1 MKKLL
6 LINVSANSGS
16 TGRIAEEI
24 GQTAISRGY
33 ESFFAFGR
41 IGRESKSSLI
51 RIGNEWDIRWHGL
64 ESLLLDN
71 HGFGSRNAT
80 KRFIQEIERIKPDV
94 INLHNIHGYYLNV
107 EILFEYLAKTDIP
120 VVWTLHDCWP
130 FTGHCSYFDRY
141 HCEKWKSGCH
151 HCPNS
156 KGYPKSLFLDRSK
169 ANYARKKELFNKPK
183 NITFVAVCNWMANNV
198 KASFLGGYPVET
210 IYNGVDIETFR
221 PRFEGLNGSNSLK
234 AKLGI
239 NENAKVVLGVASTW
253 DRRKG
258 LDDFVKL
265 RTMMTDEYAIVL
277 VGLNDKQIAALPEGV
292 LGIKRTE
299 SVDQLAELYSLADVF
314 VNPTYVDN
322 FPTTNIEAL
331 ACGTPVVT
339 YRTGGSPEAIDEKT
353 GMVVNQGEMNLLLP
367 AVEFVA
373 KNKPSYTKA
382 CREKAVR
389 MFNKQDR
396 FEDYVNLFNRVVG
409 G

>member
-1 MKKLL
+1 MKRILI
-6 LINVSANSGS
+6 INVSANSGS

-24 GQTAISRGY
+24 GQTAAANGY
-33 ESFFAFGR
+33 DFYFGY
-41 IGRESKSSLI
+41 GRLGRQSEAHLI
-51 RIGNEWDIRWHGL
+51 RIGSDWDVRVHGL
-64 ESLLLDN
+64 ESMLWDN
-71 HGFGSRNAT
+71 HGFGSRKAT
-80 KRFIQEIERIKPDV
+80 KQFIQEIERIRPDV

-107 EILFEYLAKTDIP
+107 EILFEYLAKKDIP

-141 HCEKWKSGCH
+141 HCEKWKTGCH

-169 ANYARKKELFNKPK
+169 ANYARKKELFNKSK
-183 NITFVAVCNWMANNV
+183 NITFVAVCQWMANNV
-198 KASFLGGYPVET
+198 KDSFLGGYPVET

-221 PRFEGLNGSNSLK
+221 PRFKGLNGSNSMK

-239 NENAKVVLGVASTW
+239 NENVKVVLGVASTW

-265 RTMMTDEYAIVL
+265 RTMMNDKYAIIL
-277 VGLNDKQIAALPEGV
+277 VGLNDKQITALPEGV
-292 LGIKRTE
+292 IGIKRTE

-339 YRTGGSPEAIDEKT
+339 YLTGGSPEAIDEFT
-353 GMVVNQGEMNLLLP
+353 GMAIGQGNVEQLRA
-367 AVEFVA
+367 AVEHFA
-373 KNKPSYTKA
+373 MNKSRYSMA
-382 CREKAVR
+382 CRERAVKC
-389 MFNKQDR
+389 FNKQDR
-396 FEDYVNLFNRVVG
+396 FNDYVELFDNLIKK
-409 G
+409 

>member
-33 ESFFAFGR
+33 DSYFAFGR

-51 RIGNEWDIRWHGL
+51 RIGNDWDIRWHGL
-64 ESLLLDN
+64 ESLLFDN
-71 HGFGSRNAT
+71 HGFGSRKAT
-80 KRFIQEIERIKPDV
+80 KQFIKEIERIQPDV
-94 INLHNIHGYYLNV
+94 INLHNIHGYYLNE
-107 EILFEYLAKTDIP
+107 EILFEYLAKMDIP
-120 VVWTLHDCWP
+120 MVWTLHDCWP

-156 KGYPKSLFLDRSK
+156 KGYPKSLFWDRSK
-169 ANYARKKELFNKPK
+169 TNYERKKELFNKPK
-183 NITFVAVCNWMANNV
+183 RITFVAVCNWMANNV
-198 KASFLGGYPVET
+198 KDSFLGGYPVET

-221 PRFEGLNGSNSLK
+221 PRFKGLNGSNSMK

-239 NENAKVVLGVASTW
+239 HENVKVVLGVASTW

-265 RTMMTDEYAIVL
+265 RTMMNDEYAIVL
-277 VGLNDKQIAALPEGV
+277 VGLNDKQIAALPGGV
-292 LGIKRTE
+292 IGIKRTE

-339 YRTGGSPEAIDEKT
+339 YRIGGSPEAIDEKT
-353 GMVVNQGEMNLLLP
+353 GMVIAQGDVEQLRAEVEHFAINKTCYSMACRKR
-367 AVEFVA
+367 AVE
-373 KNKPSYTKA
+373 
-382 CREKAVR
+382 C
-389 MFNKQDR
+389 FNKQDR
-396 FEDYVNLFNRVVG
+396 FNDYVDLFDNLIKK
-409 G
+409 